1 MQYAGD
7 IKYNY
12 LGIATLARNNTYD
25 FTARSFA
32 LHTRYTPISRAC
44 GLNTNV
50 TTNFNCNNGAFSI
63 GDGLSLDQ
71 ASLTYYPFRQFDMTK
86 LDPKY
91 GVDNPFYYA
100 AATLKFASSG
110 SPILN
115 DLDVVSVGNMIAAV
129 FFCKV
134 IAFDIEYDSPQG
146 QVRQL
151 RSTVGSTS
159 IANVL
164 SSALTFGW
172 GQSKMKADMDVAAIL
187 VSTAQEYAD
196 VFAET
201 LSHTLLSSAAGSVRH
216 IPATTVQVGKT
227 LLVTILPRIPL
238 YSLLS
243 LNFAV
248 ILTGIVLTLLAA
260 CTTAQARKEQR
271 YLTVDGVIDLLEMGD
286 NMIAGNN
293 QVDGTSDENLELT
306 HIEQHAKQ
314 DQVQDNYG
322 DDYYFETE
330 RSRRNRS
337 MMPVGQVVN
346 GRWVE
351 AGFRLDID

>member
-1 MQYAGD
+1 
-7 IKYNY
+7 
-12 LGIATLARNNTYD
+12 
-25 FTARSFA
+25 
-32 LHTRYTPISRAC
+32 
-44 GLNTNV
+44 
-50 TTNFNCNNGAFSI
+50 
-63 GDGLSLDQ
+63 
-71 ASLTYYPFRQFDMTK
+71 MTK
-86 LDPKY
+86 LDPKH

-201 LSHTLLSSAAGSVRH
+201 LSHTLLSSAAG
-216 IPATTVQVGKT
+216 
-227 LLVTILPRIPL
+227 
-238 YSLLS
+238 LLS

-306 HIEQHAKQ
+306 Q
-314 DQVQDNYG
+314 
-322 DDYYFETE
+322 
-330 RSRRNRS
+330 
-337 MMPVGQVVN
+337 
-346 GRWVE
+346 
-351 AGFRLDID
+351 